1 MHIVLSNHDS
11 LKKIVSYFHLVVH
24 LFYDINYMLNLYNF
38 GVLQDSLVEQK
49 AQGSFV
55 PRGCHDI
62 MHEAIA

>member
-1 MHIVLSNHDS
+1 
-11 LKKIVSYFHLVVH
+11 
-24 LFYDINYMLNLYNF
+24 MLNLYNF